1 MLEQSFAIIEPMIN
15 IDDFSKVEMSVG
27 KVLEAESIEGSEKLL
42 KLRVDFG
49 EEDEIGQPTVR
60 QVLSGI
66 AKWYQPQDLI
76 DKSFV
81 FVTNL
86 EARSMMGLESQA
98 MILAASNDSEV
109 VLVEPNKPIKPGSKI
124 G

>member
-1 MLEQSFAIIEPMIN
+1 MFEQSFAIIERMIN

-27 KVLEAESIEGSEKLL
+27 KILEAEPIVGSEKLL
-42 KLRVDFG
+42 KLKVDFG
-49 EEDEIGQPTVR
+49 EEAPR

-66 AKWYQPQDLI
+66 AKWYQPSDLI
-76 DKSFV
+76 DKSYV

-86 EARSMMGLESQA
+86 EERLMMGFESQA
-98 MILAASNDSEV
+98 MILAASNEDNV
-109 VLVEPNKPIKPGSKI
+109 VLLEPNKEIKPGSKL